1 MTPPRWAERP
11 MRGFVM
17 RWTNAPTT
25 RPRKKRRMPC
35 QKRRRRRSTSPVVAQ
50 VGAQRGTARASVLAG
65 AGALRGIRRRGLP
78 PARRARVARR
88 ALARGG
94 GRRDARR
101 HRAERVWED
110 DGAEARERAPHAD
123 GRRGARRGARDGRV
137 GRDPA
142 PAPDGLCDPGGGA
155 LPAPHG
161 GAQRRPRARAGGL
174 ARGAHRQARRGAAR
188 AGRPAGGGVRR
199 ALPAPA
205 LRWAAPARRRG
216 ARAGGGPAVTIVG
229 RAVRRARS
237 HHARRAAARVPGPAG
252 AAAQDRDLRD
262 ARHARGGAGGRPDRG
277 GGGRAAPGGRDAGG
291 AAREP
296 RPRGAGA
303 GGRVML
309 HEVLVETGRHV
320 MLVGV
325 SVGLAAAIGVPL
337 GVWLTRRP
345 GWSRIVLGLASVLQ
359 TIPRLALFG
368 FLIPVPWIGGS
379 GAGSRLVPLA
389 PEARLPGALP
399 R

>member
-1 MTPPRWAERP
+1 
-11 MRGFVM
+11 G
-17 RWTNAPTT
+17 
-25 RPRKKRRMPC
+25 
-35 QKRRRRRSTSPVVAQ
+35 
-50 VGAQRGTARASVLAG
+50 
-65 AGALRGIRRRGLP
+65 
-78 PARRARVARR
+78 
-88 ALARGG
+88 
-94 GRRDARR
+94 
-101 HRAERVWED
+101 
-110 DGAEARERAPHAD
+110 GAE
-123 GRRGARRGARDGRV
+123 
-137 GRDPA
+137 
-142 PAPDGLCDPGGGA
+142 
-155 LPAPHG
+155 
-161 GAQRRPRARAGGL
+161 RRPRARAGGL
-174 ARGAHRQARRGAAR
+174 AARAHRTARRGAAR
-188 AGRPAGGGVRR
+188 AGRAAGGGVRR

-205 LRWAAPARRRG
+205 LRRAAPARRRG
-216 ARAGGGPAVTIVG
+216 ARAGRGPAVTIVG

-237 HHARRAAARVPGPAG
+237 DHPRRAAARVPGPAG

-325 SVGLAAAIGVPL
+325 SVGLATAIGVPL

-359 TIPRLALFG
+359 TIPSLALFG
-368 FLIPVPWIGGS
+368 FLIPVPWIGGVGVRAALVALTLYGLLPVLRNTVTGIAGVDPAIRAAGRGMGVTVARLVWRVGRPLAGGGARGLRAPRGRHRRGLEELHRAAHPGRAAGADGRVGGAPGGAKARPGRHVRLRRRHPRRADRHVRGVHGD
-379 GAGSRLVPLA
+379 GAGGDPEGEARGEGSRAGAGARARGLRDGRA
-389 PEARLPGALP
+389 DREPEAQGAGG
-399 R
+399 

>member
-1 MTPPRWAERP
+1 
-11 MRGFVM
+11 MRGFVIVCTKTPD
-17 RWTNAPTT
+17 RS
-25 RPRKKRRMPC
+25 PRKKRKMPC
-35 QKRRRRRSTSPVVAQ
+35 QNRRRRWSMSPVVAQ
-50 VGAQRGTARASVLAG
+50 VRAQHGTARASVLAG
-65 AGALRGIRRRGLP
+65 PGALRGVRRRGLP
-78 PARRARVARR
+78 PARRARAARR

-101 HRAERVWED
+101 HRAERVGED
-110 DGAEARERAPHAD
+110 DGAEAGERAPHAD
-123 GRRGARRGARDGRV
+123 HGRGARRGARDDRV
-137 GRDPA
+137 GRDSLE
-142 PAPDGLCDPGGGA
+142 APDGLRDPGDGA
-155 LPAPHG
+155 LPASHG
-161 GAQRRPRARAGGL
+161 GAERRPRARVGGR
-174 ARGAHRQARRGAAR
+174 ARGAHRTGRRGAAR
-188 AGRPAGGGVRR
+188 AGRPPGGGVRR

-205 LRWAAPARRRG
+205 LRRAAPAGRRG
-216 ARAGGGPAVTIVG
+216 ARAGRGPAVTLVG

-325 SVGLAAAIGVPL
+325 SVGLATAIGVPL

-359 TIPRLALFG
+359 TIPSLALFG
-368 FLIPVPWIGGS
+368 FLIPVPWIGGIRG
-379 GAGSRLVPLA
+379 GAGPGPLTPLRPVA
-389 PEARLPGALP
+389 GLREPAAGTAGGGP
-399 R
+399 